1 MFEYFTTHQ
10 WLAIAL
16 AMLAATIGIC
26 VVDYIWRNRR
36 P

>member
-1 MFEYFTTHQ
+1 MSEYLNAHQ

-16 AMLAATIGIC
+16 AMLAGTIGIC

>member
-1 MFEYFTTHQ
+1 MTEYLTAHQ
-10 WLAIAL
+10 FLAIAL

-26 VVDYIWRNRR
+26 VIDYIWRNRR